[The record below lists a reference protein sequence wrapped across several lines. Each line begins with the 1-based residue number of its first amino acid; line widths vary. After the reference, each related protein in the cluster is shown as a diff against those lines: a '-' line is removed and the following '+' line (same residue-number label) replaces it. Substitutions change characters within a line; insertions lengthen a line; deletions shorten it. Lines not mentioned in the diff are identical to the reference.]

1 MKLSNSVTVVTC
13 LNLLSTPETTGIVD
27 GFIKEVIEKSQTFEV
42 IRAERPTRVKLGLR
56 QIFIAW
62 GAFRSDFPHHTL
74 TIEDFIEL
82 AEAGEELVMLGLKI
96 KLTQNIDEVTLS

>member
-13 LNLLSTPETTGIVD
+13 LNLLSTPKTTGIVD
-27 GFIKEVIEKSQTFEV
+27 GFIKEVIEKSRIFNAND
-42 IRAERPTRVKLGLR
+42 IERFTVVNLGLR

-62 GAFRSDFPHHTL
+62 EEFRMNFPNTDLTL
-74 TIEDFIEL
+74 EDFIKL

-96 KLTQNIDEVTLS
+96 KLTQNVDEVTLS